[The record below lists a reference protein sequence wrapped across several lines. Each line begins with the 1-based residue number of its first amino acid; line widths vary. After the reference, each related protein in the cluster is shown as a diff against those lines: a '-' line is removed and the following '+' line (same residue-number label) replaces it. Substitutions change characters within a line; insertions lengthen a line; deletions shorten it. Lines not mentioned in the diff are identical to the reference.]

1 MMDEEKMWKIHKMR
15 KMAHMDILMSIAF
28 SVFGMLLIFGLGFV
42 FPTINPYVVIKWI
55 LIVAGVMFAFAFI
68 KYLLYIIIKMRMMG
82 GWKEKKSA
90 KK

>member
-1 MMDEEKMWKIHKMR
+1 MSDEKNF
-15 KMAHMDILMSIAF
+15 LMSISF

-55 LIVAGVMFAFAFI
+55 IIVAGVIFAYSFLIFLFRA
-68 KYLLYIIIKMRMMG
+68 LMMMKKG
-82 GWKEKKSA
+82 RKSA

>member
-1 MMDEEKMWKIHKMR
+1 MTDEKNF
-15 KMAHMDILMSIAF
+15 LMSISF

-55 LIVAGVMFAFAFI
+55 IIVAGVAFAYSFLAFLVKALMMI
-68 KYLLYIIIKMRMMG
+68 KKGR
-82 GWKEKKSA
+82 KSA